1 MVRASFYGY
10 VWYVAFLLCV
20 EVDMSVPEK
29 LKQDALC
36 STEPDQWLDLI
47 EEVEQLRSDLGRAKD
62 KIEELEDRGRYRP
75 VVRFGEACD
84 GRR

>member
-1 MVRASFYGY
+1 
-10 VWYVAFLLCV
+10 
-20 EVDMSVPEK
+20 MSLPEK

-47 EEVEQLRSDLGRAKD
+47 EEIEQLKSDLGKARDEVDELRAR
-62 KIEELEDRGRYRP
+62 ERLAVG
-75 VVRFGEACD
+75 FGQTCE